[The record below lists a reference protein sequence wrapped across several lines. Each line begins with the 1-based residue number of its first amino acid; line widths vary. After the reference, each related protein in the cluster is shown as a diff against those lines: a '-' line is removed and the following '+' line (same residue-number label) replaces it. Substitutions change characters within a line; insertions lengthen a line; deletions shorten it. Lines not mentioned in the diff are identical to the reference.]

1 MCGVLGTDET
11 MVRVITQETF
21 DDVVKE
27 NIEDFDMS
35 PEEALQDAVQQF
47 EAQGVDL
54 DNIIKEVMNKVTE
67 SVSQKLSSLLESINN
82 HSLEEDRLTQALN
95 DLQLECDKDLAHKM
109 LAGKMGCYGALLDVL
124 ERSDTNI
131 HIAEPVLSVL
141 TSLMTGQP
149 DLLDERGIG
158 QMMRLLG
165 AKQGAGLQ
173 AKVLGWARECC
184 LKHEKNRQDLI
195 KHGVVAQLKVL
206 LEQDD
211 VLSPVVRSVCALMRA
226 LVLDDDIR
234 VVFGL
239 AHEHARKLAEETL
252 VTLINLT
259 KKFKD
264 KETMSELLM
273 TLSALMV
280 RSEFCQRFQ
289 EAGGL
294 KFLMDVLAE
303 FPESERLTRHCL
315 SLIKGLAGDDD
326 VKARMGAA
334 GIAPLIV
341 LAMNNYKQSASLAAA
356 ASACMAAIT
365 LRSPANSKSLVEAG
379 AAEAILE
386 TMKTHQND
394 VIVQKQCSWAIR
406 NIVSRDRSLNN
417 TFLSL
422 GAEELLQEALK
433 RHGSN
438 CEYDIKSALR
448 DLECEV
454 ELIERWTGKGGAL
467 N

>member
-1 MCGVLGTDET
+1 

-27 NIEDFDMS
+27 NIEEFDMS

-82 HSLEEDRLTQALN
+82 PYLEEDRLTQALN

-109 LAGKMGCYGALLDVL
+109 LAGKKGCYGALLDVL

-131 HIAEPVLSVL
+131 HIAEPVLGVL

-158 QMMRLLG
+158 QMMQLLE

-173 AKVLGWARECC
+173 VQVLGWARECC
-184 LKHEKNRQDLI
+184 FKHENNRQNLV
-195 KHGVVAQLKVL
+195 KHGIVARLKVL
-206 LEQDD
+206 LEHDD

-259 KKFKD
+259 NKFKD

-289 EAGGL
+289 EVGGL

-303 FPESERLTRHCL
+303 FPESERLTRQCL
-315 SLIKGLAGDDD
+315 SLVKGLAGDDD

-341 LAMNNYKQSASLAAA
+341 LAMNNHKQSASLAAT

-394 VIVQKQCSWAIR
+394 TIVQKQCSWAIR
-406 NIVSRDRSLNN
+406 NIVSRDRSLNK